1 MSEIFNRDEPPT
13 SSKCRI
19 WLNTNDGVMYVFDGL
34 NWVTGNQGI
43 EAIGR
48 ALSEIESD
56 LRASA
61 LERLSMMGE
70 SDRLYLALTKIATL
84 DPMESANADN
94 LWARKIA
101 REALGLL
108 DDSGD
113 AENKRVVPCAFTFG
127 DARCGYTGKIDPGES
142 CDGSIDDCRRHGNEE
157 RFGGYPK
164 RPTMPP
170 NETHREG
177 EI

>member
-48 ALSEIESD
+48 ALSEIESE
-56 LRASA
+56 LRASN

-70 SDRLYLALTKIATL
+70 NDRLHLALTKIATL

-94 LWARKIA
+94 LWARKVA
-101 REALGLL
+101 REALGL
-108 DDSGD
+108 GGPVIM
-113 AENKRVVPCAFTFG
+113 KRVPDPFPPVPAEYQVPQK
-127 DARCGYTGKIDPGES
+127 RES
-142 CDGSIDDCRRHGNEE
+142 
-157 RFGGYPK
+157 
-164 RPTMPP
+164 
-170 NETHREG
+170 
-177 EI
+177 